1 MFFYHLFFNLH
12 VGESTLSMDGI
23 WMLVDII
30 IIDPIRTNLVSQA
43 ILFHG
48 VIVTIATQ
56 AKDGLCGDRYPMNQF
71 LPLAI
76 EVFG

>member
-1 MFFYHLFFNLH
+1 
-12 VGESTLSMDGI
+12 
-23 WMLVDII
+23 MLVDII